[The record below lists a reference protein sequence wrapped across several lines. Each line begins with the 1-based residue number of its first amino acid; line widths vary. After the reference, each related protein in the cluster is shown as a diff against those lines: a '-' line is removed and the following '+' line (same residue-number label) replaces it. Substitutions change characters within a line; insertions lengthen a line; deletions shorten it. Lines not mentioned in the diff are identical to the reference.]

1 MLERMA
7 EHKKYRT
14 QKARW
19 AAGQYGHGRTDKR
32 GEKAGTWDDAKV
44 EFPVH
49 AFYRFHIEVLDL
61 RLAVAAT
68 FKVLTNILRYS
79 RNPRSLNDR

>member
-1 MLERMA
+1 MTWEDR
-7 EHKKYRT
+7 
-14 QKARW
+14 QK
-19 AAGQYGHGRTDKR
+19 

-61 RLAVAAT
+61 GLAVAAT
-68 FKVLTNILRYS
+68 FKVLANILRYS
-79 RNPRSLNDR
+79 RNPLSLNDWG